1 MNTLKKITA
10 RIFNLERRK
19 DRRFKVHDRVF
30 AVFGYHL
37 HKRKPIIDISIGG
50 FSFVDGENHLT
61 RSLRLNILA
70 DASLC
75 FDDKVLFTPILHSE
89 ITYSTEDSIKTN
101 RHAVQFMGLTLSQK
115 SQLENFIQ
123 SHTTDWA

>member
-10 RIFNLERRK
+10 RVFNLERRK
-19 DRRFKVHDRVF
+19 HRRFKVHDRIF
-30 AVFGYHL
+30 AVFGYHF
-37 HKRKPIIDISIGG
+37 HKRKPIIDISTGG
-50 FSFVDGENHLT
+50 FSFVDGEDHST

-70 DASLC
+70 DDSLC

-89 ITYSTEDSIKTN
+89 ITYSTENSTKTN
-101 RHAVQFMGLTLSQK
+101 RHAVQFIGLSLNQK
-115 SQLENFIQ
+115 SQLKNFIQ